1 MDNQDYWNGVE
12 RRKPVRNDV
21 VAIAF
26 KAGMERAAEIA
37 GSLGSEFGWRMA
49 ELAEKLIR
57 EEMKK

>member
-37 GSLGSEFGWRMA
+37 RKIEYYEYDPDVSIADAIL
-49 ELAEKLIR
+49 
-57 EEMKK
+57 EEAKK